1 MATDSSEFD
10 AIFKNLQSIFVGNQG
25 DDVFTGGYS
34 TDYFN
39 GLGGDDVFVGNG
51 GGDGLDGGS
60 GFNFAVYSTASSGI
74 TADLLTPTN
83 NTGAAQSDVY
93 DGTIQGL
100 RGTSDVDFLYGDN
113 NNNQLEGGP
122 GGDTL
127 DGRLGFDYASYAH
140 ASGPVRANLGN
151 QTSNLGEAAG
161 DTYISIEGLRG
172 SDYDDTLIGNNG
184 NNFLAGGPGADYLTG
199 NGGLDTADYYFA
211 TSTVFANL
219 GNPASNTGEATGD
232 TYFSIEV
239 ARQQLRRHAAR
250 RRQ

>member
-1 MATDSSEFD
+1 M
-10 AIFKNLQSIFVGNQG
+10 
-25 DDVFTGGYS
+25 
-34 TDYFN
+34 
-39 GLGGDDVFVGNG
+39 
-51 GGDGLDGGS
+51 
-60 GFNFAVYSTASSGI
+60 
-74 TADLLTPTN
+74 TPTN

-100 RGTSDVDFLYGDN
+100 RGTSNVDFLYGDN

-232 TYFSIEV
+232 TYFSIENLRGSKFDDTLRGDGNSNFLDGGPGADLLV
-239 ARQQLRRHAAR
+239 GGGGAFRLRVVPVVEIAGRRHRHHGRSR
-250 RRQ
+250 RSVRRLLATRPATATSRSTALLAPTSTTP